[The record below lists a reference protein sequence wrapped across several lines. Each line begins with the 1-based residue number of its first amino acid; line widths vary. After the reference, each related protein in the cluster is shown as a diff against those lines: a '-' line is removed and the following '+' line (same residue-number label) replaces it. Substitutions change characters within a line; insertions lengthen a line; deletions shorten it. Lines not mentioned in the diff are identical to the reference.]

1 MSKGTVQPVY
11 LSKVVDTAGTEIQL
25 SSTELLVYSFI
36 IEAKPANTGFIY
48 IGDSTV
54 SSTAGI
60 RLAAGGSFSSSDI
73 QLGGNYSAQFDLSDW
88 YIDSSVNGEGVN
100 IIYYLKKS

>member
-1 MSKGTVQPVY
+1 MAKGTVQPVY
-11 LSKVVDTAGTEIQL
+11 LSKAVTTAGSEIQL
-25 SSTELLVYSFI
+25 STTELLVYSFI
-36 IEAKPANTGFIY
+36 IEAKPANTGYIY

-60 RLAAGGSFSSSDI
+60 RLAAGGSFSSSDVR
-73 QLGGNYSAQFDLSDW
+73 LGGNYSAEFDLSDW
-88 YIDSSVNGEGVN
+88 YIDCSVNGEGVN